1 MHIATL
7 VGQRFYPAGKPL
19 LADANA
25 STEVTLVREP
35 ENPFDPNAVAVHIS
49 GVKVGHLARADAAL
63 IASVMDAGNTVNP
76 NFHPLPPIL
85 AIAWEPDHTAFTLED
100 WASSLEM
107 GVFNEDDGDAYYVTA
122 ASEEKPLEDWR
133 APPADAV
140 SIRFYGK

>member
-25 STEVTLVREP
+25 STTVTLVREP
-35 ENPFDPNAVAVHIS
+35 ENPYDPNAVAVHIS
-49 GVKVGHLARADAAL
+49 GVKVGHLARADAVL
-63 IASVMDAGNTVNP
+63 IASVMDAGNTITAS
-76 NFHPLPPIL
+76 FHPLPPIL
-85 AIAWEPDHTAFTLED
+85 GIEWEPDHDAFTLEE

-107 GVFNEDDGDAYYVTA
+107 GMFNEFDGGAYYVTTA
-122 ASEEKPLEDWR
+122 GEEKPLEDWH
-133 APPADAV
+133 APPTDAV